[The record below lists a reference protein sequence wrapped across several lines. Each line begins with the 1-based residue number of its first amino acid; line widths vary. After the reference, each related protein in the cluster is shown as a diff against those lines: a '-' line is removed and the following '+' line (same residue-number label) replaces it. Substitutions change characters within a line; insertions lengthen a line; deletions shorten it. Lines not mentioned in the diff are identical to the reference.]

1 MAVIDNVQ
9 KLTQEELDQLV
20 SYRDRLNDATYQ
32 RGQIGVA
39 EDNLNAQKGDLIK
52 TFIELYK
59 EEKEISDALTEKYG
73 QGEID
78 LENGTIAVSPQE
90 D

>member
-73 QGEID
+73 QVEID

>member
-32 RGQIGVA
+32 RG
-39 EDNLNAQKGDLIK
+39 
-52 TFIELYK
+52 
-59 EEKEISDALTEKYG
+59 S
-73 QGEID
+73 
-78 LENGTIAVSPQE
+78 
-90 D
+90 